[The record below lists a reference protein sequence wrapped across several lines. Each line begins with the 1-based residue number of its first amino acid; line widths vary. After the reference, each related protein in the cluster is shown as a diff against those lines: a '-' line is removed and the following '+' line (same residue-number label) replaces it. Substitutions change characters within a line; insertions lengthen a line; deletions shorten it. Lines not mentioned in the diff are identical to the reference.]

1 MVGRQPIEG
10 SKKRPKLKSLVIIT
24 RESTNTPHAQIL
36 KVGIDCNIFEIVAN
50 YTPVLVQDLYP
61 QQQRNDHK
69 CEPIEAIIDECC
81 GHTSRKVRDTIP
93 DRVVPS
99 FVDAIRGEESPHIK
113 S

>member
-61 QQQRNDHK
+61 QQQLKLKILTLQKPFKR
-69 CEPIEAIIDECC
+69 AQIDQLKASHE
-81 GHTSRKVRDTIP
+81 R
-93 DRVVPS
+93 
-99 FVDAIRGEESPHIK
+99 FESLTK
-113 S
+113 